1 MGTTGIPPATDG
13 SGAKAMVGETG
24 RQSRFAQWD
33 MLGVD
38 RVKHDLL
45 NGGFRLVGGPPE
57 VRKRAWEGGRTKER
71 EVDEKREVFQLK
83 PTLWGMSID
92 IKRLWEFMLKP
103 FIKRYISR

>member
-1 MGTTGIPPATDG
+1 MEPTGIPPATDG
-13 SGAKAMVGETG
+13 SGAKAMVGETS

-57 VRKRAWEGGRTKER
+57 VRELAWEWVRMKER
-71 EVDEKREVFQLK
+71 EVDEKREIFQLK

-92 IKRLWEFMLKP
+92 IIRLWQVMLKP
-103 FIKRYISR
+103 VIKRYISR

>member
-13 SGAKAMVGETG
+13 IGAKAMVGETG

-57 VRKRAWEGGRTKER
+57 VRELAWEWVRMKER
-71 EVDEKREVFQLK
+71 EVADKREIFQLK
-83 PTLWGMSID
+83 PTLGGISID
-92 IKRLWEFMLKP
+92 IKRLWEVMLKH

>member
-1 MGTTGIPPATDG
+1 
-13 SGAKAMVGETG
+13 
-24 RQSRFAQWD
+24 

-57 VRKRAWEGGRTKER
+57 VRELAWEWVRMKER
-71 EVDEKREVFQLK
+71 EVDEKREIFQLK

-92 IKRLWEFMLKP
+92 IIRLWQVMLKP
-103 FIKRYISR
+103 VIKRYISR